1 MDGQA
6 ADGQYEQESSHILNL
21 TLQNEGVKLKLNKTG
36 ETTRGNKQSNTQI
49 NQKMLGGYLC
59 RELTSIEDDRWFP
72 NQNLKLTPNLNV
84 L

>member
-6 ADGQYEQESSHILNL
+6 TDGQYEQESSHILNL
-21 TLQNEGVKLKLNKTG
+21 TLQNEGVKLELNKTG

-59 RELTSIEDDRWFP
+59 RELTSIEDDR
-72 NQNLKLTPNLNV
+72 
-84 L
+84 